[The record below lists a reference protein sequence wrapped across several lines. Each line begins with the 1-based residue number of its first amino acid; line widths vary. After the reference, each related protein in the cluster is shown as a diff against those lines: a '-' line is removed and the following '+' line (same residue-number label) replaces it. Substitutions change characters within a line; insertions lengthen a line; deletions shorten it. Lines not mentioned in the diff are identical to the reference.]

1 MTEENAT
8 LILEIG
14 TGMTIIA
21 ILTLMTKTGM
31 ITVAVLAIA
40 VMNAKTG
47 AIATETE
54 TAIITIVITTEKDA
68 VSASLDVGKKQ
79 KVVIF

>member
-1 MTEENAT
+1 MTEESAT

-31 ITVAVLAIA
+31 ITVAFLAIA